1 MNEFQND
8 PLNLPEVMPLLPMRD
23 IVIFPSMILPLFV
36 GREASITAVDE
47 ALAKDRLIFLVGQKK
62 EEDEDPIPEGIYK
75 VGCISIIMRMH
86 KLPDGRV
93 KILAQGLA
101 KAQITDVFKRQT
113 TVFTKVKRI
122 SDDISLRP
130 QAEVDAIIRNI
141 KNIGEKIIAHGK
153 VLSPDIM
160 NLVDEMNDPA
170 KLSDLIA
177 SNLRLKVPE
186 AQTLLEMNN
195 PVDRL
200 AKVSEFL
207 NRELEILEMQVK
219 IENQAKEGISKTQ
232 KEYFLREQM
241 KAIKSELGD
250 TDDRTEELEELQ
262 ERANSAKLS
271 KEAKDEV
278 MKQLKRLESMHA
290 DSAEASMTRTY
301 IDWILELPWKESST
315 DNLIIPK
322 AKKILDEDH
331 YNLEKVKERI
341 LEYLSVCKL
350 KKKMKGQILCFVGPP
365 GVGKTSLGKSIARAM
380 NRSFIRMSLGG
391 IKDEAEIR
399 GHRRTYVGSM
409 PGRIIQGLKLAKT
422 NNPVFMLDEIDK
434 LGSDFKGDPS
444 SALLEVLDPEQNNS
458 FRDHYLNL
466 AFDLS
471 KVMFIATANL
481 VDPIPSALKDRMEI
495 MYLSG
500 YSLEEKINIALR
512 FLIPKQLEE
521 NGLEHEEISFTPK
534 ALSYV
539 VQYYTKEAGL
549 RNLERE
555 IASIFRKTARAKAQD
570 KGFPHK
576 IDVQEVKKYLG
587 AEKASSEDKLKEN
600 HIGIATGLAWTQFGG
615 EILHIETSV
624 TEGKRGL
631 TLTGQLG
638 EVMKESALAALS
650 YIKAHASDY
659 TIDPKMFERSDI
671 HIHVPA
677 GAIPKDGPSAG
688 ITMATSLLSAMTG
701 MRIHRDIAMTGE
713 ITLRGRI
720 LPVGGIKEKVLA
732 AMRAKIPTVILPL
745 ANKNDVG
752 EIPLEY
758 RKKLTIIFA
767 DTVEEIFEYVFEEK
781 LTVYKN
787 TRKKQKKTRR
797 KKHFKE
803 ITI

>member
-1 MNEFQND
+1 MFDFQND
-8 PLNLPEVMPLLPMRD
+8 PLSLPEVMPLLPMRD

-47 ALAKDRLIFLVGQKK
+47 ALAKDRLIFLVAQKN
-62 EEDEDPIPEGIYK
+62 EQDEDPIPDGIYK
-75 VGCISIIMRMH
+75 TGCIAIIMRMH

-93 KILAQGLA
+93 KILTQGLA
-101 KAQITDVFKRQT
+101 KAQITDVFKRQN

-122 SDDISLRP
+122 SDEISPRP
-130 QAEVDAIIRNI
+130 AAESDAILRNI
-141 KNIGEKIIAHGK
+141 KTTCEKIIAHGK

-160 NLVDEMNDPA
+160 ALIEELQDPA

-177 SNLRLKVPE
+177 SNLRLKVNE
-186 AQTLLEMNN
+186 AQELLEMNN
-195 PVDRL
+195 PIARL

-207 NRELEILEMQVK
+207 HRELEILEMQVR

-250 TDDRTEELEELQ
+250 SDDKTEELEELQ
-262 ERANSAKLS
+262 NRAQNAKLS
-271 KEAKDEV
+271 KEAREEV

-301 IDWILELPWKESST
+301 IDWILELPWKDASN
-315 DNLIIPK
+315 DNLIINK

-331 YNLEKVKERI
+331 YNLEKIKERI

-409 PGRIIQGLKLAKT
+409 PGRIIQGIKLAKT

-458 FRDHYLNL
+458 FRDHYLNIG
-466 AFDLS
+466 FDLS

-481 VDPIPSALKDRMEI
+481 VDPIPAALKDRMEI

-512 FLIPKQLEE
+512 FLLPKQLEE
-521 NGLEHEEISFTPK
+521 NGLEHEELSLTPK
-534 ALSYV
+534 ALSYI

-549 RNLERE
+549 RNFERE
-555 IASIFRKTARAKAQD
+555 IAAVFRKTARLKAQG
-570 KGFPHK
+570 KTYPKK
-576 IDVQEVKKYLG
+576 IDIREVKKYLG
-587 AEKASSEDKLKEN
+587 AEKAVGEDKLKEN
-600 HIGIATGLAWTQFGG
+600 QVGIATGLAWTQYGG

-638 EVMKESALAALS
+638 EVMKESAFAALS
-650 YIKAHASDY
+650 YIKARAKNY
-659 TIDPKMFERSDI
+659 NIDSKIFEKIDI
-671 HIHVPA
+671 HTHVPA

-688 ITMATSLLSAMTG
+688 ITMATSLLSAITG
-701 MRIHRDIAMTGE
+701 RKINKDIAMTGE

-732 AMRAKIPTVILPL
+732 AMRAKLSTVILPL
-745 ANKNDVG
+745 ANKNDVQ
-752 EIPLEY
+752 EISLEY

-767 DTVEEIFEYVFEEK
+767 DTVEEIFQYVFEEK
-781 LTVYKN
+781 LEVHKN
-787 TRKKQKKTRR
+787 IRKKFKKTKRR
-797 KKHFKE
+797 KQFKE